1 MAEDEH
7 PDTTVVKEPDATSQ
21 SANLGKTKKDKEKA
35 LKNGELHDLL
45 VAKQDLFIAKINR
58 KKGMKKAKQ
67 KAWREWHG
75 DFMRG
80 NDAEQI

>member
-7 PDTTVVKEPDATSQ
+7 PENTVVKQPDATSQ

-45 VAKQDLFIAKINR
+45 VAKQDLVVAKLN
-58 KKGMKKAKQ
+58 KKKAMKK
-67 KAWREWHG
+67 
-75 DFMRG
+75 
-80 NDAEQI
+80 

>member
-1 MAEDEH
+1 M
-7 PDTTVVKEPDATSQ
+7 VKQPDATCQ

-45 VAKQDLFIAKINR
+45 VAKQDLFITKINK
-58 KKGMKKAKQ
+58 KKGMKKAK

-80 NDAEQI
+80 NDAE